1 MKTRFRVQPITA
13 ASEDIEETIDDRYKD
28 LVSNVSDDID
38 YLLDSIDKVYR
49 DGDANVAI
57 DLLNQ
62 VKVEIGNII
71 ANTVSNISAEE
82 AEIE

>member
-1 MKTRFRVQPITA
+1 MKTRYRVQPVTA

-62 VKVEIGNII
+62 VKVEIDSII

-82 AEIE
+82 SEIE

>member
-62 VKVEIGNII
+62 VKVEVGNII

-82 AEIE
+82 SEIE

>member
-62 VKVEIGNII
+62 VKVEIDSII

-82 AEIE
+82 SEIE

>member
-1 MKTRFRVQPITA
+1 MKTRFRVQPVTA

-62 VKVEIGNII
+62 VKVEIDSII
-71 ANTVSNISAEE
+71 ANTVSNISAGES
-82 AEIE
+82 EIE